1 MANVLSL
8 ALKVTADA
16 SQLKLDPVQRALV
29 GLGDQADKLT
39 AQFDKFSGTSDA
51 AAAAQERFEQQA
63 QELINT
69 LRDGGSATE
78 FAAGFER
85 LTQSVNEQAAAF
97 ERAAKITEA
106 NLTPLE
112 RFDRAQAE
120 LNEQVDAGRISQET
134 YARAIEAAAK
144 GLDDAERAS
153 RGLAVQQNEIDD
165 AASNTTLKFN
175 ELSGI
180 FAALP
185 GPLGDIAGRFSGIAS
200 AGEGLARI
208 FSGGLQAGIQGLAAS
223 VTALINPFTL
233 AVAGIA
239 AFGAAAVSI
248 AQGLLALD
256 DRVESLG
263 NAADKLGVSF
273 GFIQVLEQAAARSG
287 TSLDAVSAAF
297 GRLQKSVLG
306 VDEESKAA
314 QQALAAIGVTAEE
327 LADLAPEE
335 QYRLIGQ
342 RLAEIEDPA
351 KRTATATALFGKA
364 GADLIPF
371 FNAFVPAADDLERY
385 GRALTNLD
393 RGRIEGFGDS
403 IDALRVSTH
412 GLGQSLLL
420 PFVGL
425 GDGITRAIAE
435 VVSGLTAIIDP
446 IGRIVEPVFTT
457 IGTLVEGIGIA
468 LGTLG
473 RIVGAVFEPFAVLVE
488 AVSQALRPLNEAFL
502 GLVQAVGNGAVSV
515 AEWIASF
522 APVGSISAVF
532 VGLGETV
539 SRVVT
544 IITTAAQQAASF
556 IGNLASRFGELVA
569 QSPFL
574 QSLGNIISSVFGSVA
589 SVFSTIANAIG
600 GTVGRLLTLAENFL
614 GISNSA
620 EQAAASTETLG
631 EGISQLS
638 EEEAKAA
645 QERDKFLQSF
655 TQSVSEAIDAS
666 AQFGQAGFDAAL
678 QYQNAIADLQD
689 RLDRGLINE
698 ETFRR
703 EAEAAEAAFNSQLEI
718 AKKAAAEIEANTK
731 RVDEL
736 LGKRNEISQA
746 ERDINAVASDIARTQ
761 SEIEAAR
768 ARGATEEANRLA
780 ARLAQLDQLQQ
791 SLIDQSDEAAQG
803 FAEGFDAAFEDID
816 GGIND
821 LIDKAAEFGNEGA
834 IAASQLTE
842 GIEQAKEAVRD
853 GILNEEAFQA
863 EVERQKQLFEDRV
876 SGLQEA
882 AEITE
887 QLYEKEAALLDKQ
900 FEIEKERAEE
910 LASIRT
916 GAIQIDDF
924 REGGVDAF
932 FDTLREDPAIGEA
945 RKQTKELEKIR
956 QEIAKLNAQRVD
968 ILAGVG

>member
-1 MANVLSL
+1 MANILSL

-16 SQLKLDPVQRALV
+16 TGLKLDPVQRALV

-51 AAAAQERFEQQA
+51 AAAAQGRFEQQA

-120 LNEQVDAGRISQET
+120 LNEQVNAGRISQET
-134 YARAIEAAAK
+134 YGRAIEAAAK

-153 RGLAVQQNEIDD
+153 RGLAVQQNEIDE
-165 AASNTTLKFN
+165 AATNTTLKFN

-208 FSGGLQAGIQGLAAS
+208 FSGGLQVGIQGLVAS

-239 AFGAAAVSI
+239 AFGAAALSV
-248 AQGLLALD
+248 AQGLLSLE

-263 NAADKLGVSF
+263 NTADKLGVSF
-273 GFIQVLEQAAARSG
+273 GFIQVLEEAAARSG
-287 TSLDAVSAAF
+287 TSVDAVSAAF

-327 LADLAPEE
+327 LAALAPEE

-371 FNAFVPAADDLERY
+371 FNAFAPATDDLERY
-385 GRALTNLD
+385 GRALTSLD
-393 RGRIEGFGDS
+393 RQRIDDFGS
-403 IDALRVSTH
+403 SLDALRVSTQ
-412 GLGQSLLL
+412 GLGQALLL

-425 GDGITRAIAE
+425 ADGIASALAEVTAGITR
-435 VVSGLTAIIDP
+435 VVDP
-446 IGRIVEPVFTT
+446 IGKLLAPAFSQLGSVIE
-457 IGTLVEGIGIA
+457 LVG
-468 LGTLG
+468 
-473 RIVGAVFEPFAVLVE
+473 
-488 AVSQALRPLNEAFL
+488 
-502 GLVQAVGNGAVSV
+502 
-515 AEWIASF
+515 
-522 APVGSISAVF
+522 
-532 VGLGETV
+532 VGLGTIGRVFGAVAAAIEPVGKFLLPAVVAQLVAMNAAAIAGGIASLV
-539 SRVVT
+539 STFAAAGAAAVAFAT
-544 IITTAAQQAASF
+544 SQGLATAATAVFGTAIRALIASTGIGALVVGLGLAVNALTEWFTASEGVNDQMQKTAGSAKSAADET
-556 IGNLASRFGELVA
+556 GRLADELAREDAALAESAAKSIESVR
-569 QSPFL
+569 
-574 QSLGNIISSVFGSVA
+574 QSLS
-589 SVFSTIANAIG
+589 
-600 GTVGRLLTLAENFL
+600 
-614 GISNSA
+614 
-620 EQAAASTETLG
+620 
-631 EGISQLS
+631 
-638 EEEAKAA
+638 K
-645 QERDKFLQSF
+645 
-655 TQSVSEAIDAS
+655 AIDAS
-666 AQFGQAGFDAAL
+666 AEFGQAGFDAAL
-678 QYQNAIADLQD
+678 QYQNAIADLQA
-689 RLDRGLINE
+689 RLDNGLINE
-698 ETFRR
+698 EVFRR
-703 EAEAAEAAFNSQLEI
+703 EAAAAEAAFNSQLDI
-718 AKKAAAEIEANTK
+718 AKKAAAAIEANTK

-746 ERDINAVASDIARTQ
+746 ERDINAVALDIARTQ

-791 SLIDQSDEAAQG
+791 SLIDRSDEAAQG
-803 FAEGFDAAFEDID
+803 FAEGFDAAFQDID

-842 GIEQAKEAVRD
+842 GIEKAKEAVRD
-853 GILNEEAFQA
+853 GILNEQAFQA
-863 EVERQKQLFEDRV
+863 EVDRQKKLFEDRV

-882 AEITE
+882 AKITE
-887 QLYEKEAALLDKQ
+887 DLYKKEAALLDKQ
-900 FEIEKERAEE
+900 FEIEKDRAEE
-910 LASIRT
+910 LATIRT

-945 RKQTKELEKIR
+945 RKQTRELEKIR

-968 ILAGVG
+968 ILAGAS